1 MTVKKNSTSVRME
14 QDRRSLLNITAV
26 LLLMFTLF
34 MVVPIVIYGIW
45 LLFYLAGAAII
56 IGILIGIERRLS
68 SNRLHLVLFSP
79 ILIGLGLLYIS
90 AVATIWAGGRMH
102 GIWLFLVILGA
113 VHILVFNALISYF
126 LDTDAAIDFM
136 KKTGRIGI
144 SEGRYYFLMPD
155 FASKQVGLPDE
166 VMTAVWL
173 GRAIFLVVCAYG
185 AIVFGPGLYSSVG
198 AYERLLN
205 GAGTIQLGMGVL
217 GARLWHVPLALAI
230 QRKFERLP
238 ADEKYLKVE

>member
-1 MTVKKNSTSVRME
+1 MNIMQNITPVRME
-14 QDRRSLLNITAV
+14 QDSRSLLYITMW

-56 IGILIGIERRLS
+56 IGISIGIERKFLI
-68 SNRLHLVLFSP
+68 NRLHLALFSP
-79 ILIGLGLLYIS
+79 ILIGFGLLYIS
-90 AVATIWAGGRMH
+90 AALTMWAGGRMH
-102 GIWLFLVILGA
+102 GVWLFLVILGA
-113 VHILVFNALISYF
+113 MHILIFNALISYF
-126 LDTDAAIDFM
+126 LDTDTAIDFM
-136 KKTGRIGI
+136 RKTGRIGI

-155 FASKQVGLPDE
+155 FAKKQVGLPDE
-166 VMTAVWL
+166 VMTAVWV

-217 GARLWHVPLALAI
+217 GARLWHFPLALAI